1 MSKNNPAISIII
13 PVHNDEEFLPFL
25 LDDLDDQTF
34 SNFEMIFVDD
44 GSNDNSANILKSA
57 ASKDRRITVVPGP
70 NKGDSAARN
79 AGMDVARGEYLLFW
93 DGKDMCEP
101 NAIEQ
106 LYNAFSE
113 DPEIDLVF
121 CDLYEYIESNQIYR
135 DTPWAVD
142 KDIPKQEPFVPSE
155 IESLFEHICGY
166 PWNKMFRK
174 SLLEKHD
181 LRWQEGLSIHD
192 DMSLSQSALALANK
206 AYYINKPLYHHRRPD
221 DSGHSQDIDKRLYEG
236 LFAALEGIK
245 DTLKRTDA
253 FEKYKHTYVNYALQQ
268 SHWKYNAINDELKP
282 GMADALRHTWF
293 EKLEISG
300 HPDDY
305 FTNPADLEFMK
316 DVMNGKLP

>member
-166 PWNKMFRK
+166 PWNKMFL
-174 SLLEKHD
+174 SL
-181 LRWQEGLSIHD
+181 IH
-192 DMSLSQSALALANK
+192 
-206 AYYINKPLYHHRRPD
+206 I
-221 DSGHSQDIDKRLYEG
+221 
-236 LFAALEGIK
+236 
-245 DTLKRTDA
+245 
-253 FEKYKHTYVNYALQQ
+253 
-268 SHWKYNAINDELKP
+268 
-282 GMADALRHTWF
+282 
-293 EKLEISG
+293 
-300 HPDDY
+300 
-305 FTNPADLEFMK
+305 
-316 DVMNGKLP
+316 